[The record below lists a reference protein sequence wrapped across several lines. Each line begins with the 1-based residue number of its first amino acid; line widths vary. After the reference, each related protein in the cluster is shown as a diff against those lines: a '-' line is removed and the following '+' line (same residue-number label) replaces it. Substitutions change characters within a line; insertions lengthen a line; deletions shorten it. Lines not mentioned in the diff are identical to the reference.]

1 MMTSDDMKFVAAEAN
16 RIAGLAIRPNQACL
30 VEHRLAPLA
39 RAEGFE
45 NIAALLGSIRRDAD
59 PRLAKAAVEALACRE
74 SWFFRDRKPFD
85 AFRQD
90 ILPVLARA
98 RGAERR
104 IRIWCAGAGNGQEA
118 YSIAMILEEDSER
131 LGDIA
136 VEIIATDFCARAIER
151 GRAGAFSQ
159 FDVQRG
165 LSVQRLV
172 HHFEQSGKDWRISP
186 DVRRRVSFQQHNL
199 LDASASLGMF
209 DLVLCRNVV
218 SAMTPEARKTAL
230 NRIGQHLADDGF
242 LILGEGET
250 AAGAVDMFRSVR
262 DQRGIYEKAGSAIAQ
277 AA

>member
-1 MMTSDDMKFVAAEAN
+1 MMTPEDMKYVAAEAH

-45 NIAALLGSIRRDAD
+45 TISAMLGSIRRDAD
-59 PRLAKAAVEALACRE
+59 PRLAKAAVESLACRE

-85 AFRQD
+85 SFRQD

-98 RGAERR
+98 RGTERK

-118 YSIAMILEEDSER
+118 YSLAMILEEEAER

-136 VEIIATDFCARAIER
+136 VEIVATDFCARAIDR

-165 LSVQRLV
+165 LSIQRLI
-172 HHFEQSGKDWRISP
+172 HHFEQSGKDWRISAGI
-186 DVRRRVSFQQHNL
+186 RRRVDFQQHNL
-199 LDASASLGMF
+199 LDASAALGMF
-209 DLVLCRNVV
+209 DMILCRNVI
-218 SAMTPEARKTAL
+218 SAMTPDARKTVL
-230 NRIGQHLADDGF
+230 TRLGRHLADDGY

-262 DQRGIYEKAGSAIAQ
+262 GKRGLYEKAAGDIAQ